1 MGAETKENMSTTTS
15 PSRPFGVLIVTA
27 LLVIAAVYNLWIG
40 FLAIFSSFGENPT
53 WDDIYG
59 IAHTIPTFQL
69 WMFGLLSIFLGLIY
83 FWLTK
88 MTMIGSATAHTIIS
102 MFMVINIVFGF
113 FRLPYGWASIVIS
126 LLVLLMVNTKS
137 AVNWFKQTA

>member
-1 MGAETKENMSTTTS
+1 MSTPTS
-15 PSRPFGVLIVTA
+15 PSRPIGVMIVA
-27 LLVIAAVYNLWIG
+27 VLLVIAAVFNLWMG
-40 FLAIFSSFGENPT
+40 FLAIFSSFGENPA
-53 WDDIYG
+53 WEDIYG
-59 IAHTIPTFQL
+59 ASHTVGTFQL

-83 FWLTK
+83 FWLMK

>member
-1 MGAETKENMSTTTS
+1 MSS
-15 PSRPFGVLIVTA
+15 PANPTRPIGVLVVTV
-27 LLVIAAVYNLWIG
+27 LLIIAGVWNLWIG
-40 FLAIFSSFGENPT
+40 FLSIFSSFGENPT
-53 WDDIYG
+53 FEDFYG

-102 MFMVINIVFGF
+102 MFMVINIVFAF
-113 FRLPYGWASIVIS
+113 FRLPYGWFAILVS
-126 LLVLLMVNTKS
+126 LLVLLMVNTKA
-137 AVNWFKQTA
+137 AVAWFKQTA